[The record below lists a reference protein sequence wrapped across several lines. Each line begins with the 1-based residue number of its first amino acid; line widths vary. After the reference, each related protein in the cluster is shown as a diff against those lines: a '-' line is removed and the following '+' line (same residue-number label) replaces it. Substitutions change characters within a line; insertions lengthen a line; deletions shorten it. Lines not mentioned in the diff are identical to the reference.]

1 MHKYLKIALIV
12 IGLLGAILWTQLP
25 DSDMPAS
32 QAVNSG
38 ALNAMLVITYILI
51 AIAAAVSLLFTLKKV
66 FSKSSNTK
74 ITLMSLG
81 AILLVVIISY
91 ATASDSDVT
100 VVSGIEAD
108 PSTVKNI
115 GMGLNVFY
123 ILTTIA
129 VVLMVVPSIKK
140 LFKK

>member
-1 MHKYLKIALIV
+1 MHKFLKIALIV
-12 IGLLGAILWTQLP
+12 IGVLGAILWTQLP

-32 QAVNSG
+32 QAVDSG

-51 AIAAAVSLLFTLKKV
+51 GIAAAVSLLFTLKKV

-74 ITLMSLG
+74 RTLISLG

-100 VVSGIEAD
+100 IVNDTEVD
-108 PSTVKNI
+108 PSTIKNI

-123 ILTTIA
+123 ILTSLA
-129 VVLMVVPSIKK
+129 VLLMVVPSIKK
-140 LFKK
+140 LLKK

>member
-51 AIAAAVSLLFTLKKV
+51 AIAAAVSLLFTLKKY
-66 FSKSSNTK
+66 FQN
-74 ITLMSLG
+74 
-81 AILLVVIISY
+81 LLIQR
-91 ATASDSDVT
+91 
-100 VVSGIEAD
+100 E
-108 PSTVKNI
+108 
-115 GMGLNVFY
+115 L
-123 ILTTIA
+123 
-129 VVLMVVPSIKK
+129 
-140 LFKK
+140 

>member
-12 IGLLGAILWTQLP
+12 VGLLGAILWTQLP
-25 DSDMPAS
+25 DADVPAS

-38 ALNAMLVITYILI
+38 SLSAMLVITYILLGL
-51 AIAAAVSLLFTLKKV
+51 AAAVSLLYSLKKV
-66 FSKSSNTK
+66 FSKTTNTK
-74 ITLMSLG
+74 RTLVSLG
-81 AILLVVIISY
+81 AVLLVVIISY

-100 VVSGIEAD
+100 GAE
-108 PSTVKNI
+108 PSVVKNI

-123 ILTTIA
+123 ILTSIA

-140 LFKK
+140 LLKK